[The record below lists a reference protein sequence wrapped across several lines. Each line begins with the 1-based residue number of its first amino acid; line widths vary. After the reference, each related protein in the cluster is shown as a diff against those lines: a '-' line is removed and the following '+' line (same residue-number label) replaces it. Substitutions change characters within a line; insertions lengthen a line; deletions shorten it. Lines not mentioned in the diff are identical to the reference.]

1 MKSLKIEYD
10 IVFGGIEI
18 LINNYKKKELQE
30 YIGKNTIIR
39 STSGNKRDLAQK
51 LVDYSIDNDDI
62 FHRLLDSFSME
73 CINNCKSV
81 DEYKSLMR
89 EKDIDYIL
97 SKLHKNSIYYGM
109 SKEDYI
115 KYNINNSST
124 LKAIDEY
131 CNSEE
136 IQVNIG
142 DIIVKHIYDY
152 HVLKENKYIKIV
164 DHYYNAD
171 EELLLRNI
179 DKCEDIEPFEGY
191 RVINEFRAKRL
202 RDNTKSMSKGRSNF
216 ATGEGESYILKPNG
230 TVVCEY

>member
-1 MKSLKIEYD
+1 MESSKIEYD

-39 STSGNKRDLAQK
+39 STSGNKRELAQK

-62 FHRLLDSFSME
+62 FHKLLDSFSIE

-81 DEYKSLMR
+81 DEYKTLMR

-97 SKLHKNSIYYGM
+97 TKLHKNSIYYGM
-109 SKEDYI
+109 SKDDYI
-115 KYNINNSST
+115 KYNINKSST

-152 HVLKENKYIKIV
+152 HVLKDDKYIKIV
-164 DHYYNAD
+164 DHYYNVD
-171 EELLLRNI
+171 EELLLRSI
-179 DKCEDIEPFEGY
+179 EKCEDIDPFEGY
-191 RVINEFRAKRL
+191 QVINEFKAKRL
-202 RDNTKSMSKGRSNF
+202 RDNTKSMSTGRYNF
-216 ATGEGESYILKPNG
+216 ATGEYETYILKPNG
-230 TVVCEY
+230 DVVCEN